1 MPKYK
6 FSTIGANENGSKIFC
21 KLALDKHNLLR
32 GYYDF
37 DKEKFIVI
45 KYLYHN
51 FPQGV
56 TKNEIKKALKKMLLL
71 NYDWEL

>member
-1 MPKYK
+1 MSKYK
-6 FSTIGANENGSKIFC
+6 FNTIGANKEGSKIFC
-21 KLALDKHNLLR
+21 KLSCDKHNLLR

-45 KYLYHN
+45 KYLYQN

-56 TKNEIKKALKKMLLL
+56 TKNKIKKTLKEILLL
-71 NYDWEL
+71 NYDWNT